1 VSDLTDDLPSEV
13 AAALEDFVA
22 AAKRAS
28 GENLKS
34 VVLFGSAAEGRL
46 RPTSDVNLILVFGEV
61 RLAELDGMRDSFGF
75 AHSAIAL
82 DALFLEGSEVP
93 LAAQA
98 FAVKFSDIRA
108 RHRVLYG
115 ADVFAGLEVSR
126 DALIQRLKQV
136 IINLT
141 LRLRERYALA
151 GAREEQKVRMIA
163 QSSGPVRACAAAIL
177 ELEGVA
183 ASSPKEALQVF
194 VQRLPQRDWSTLV
207 ENLSAA
213 RNELAP
219 AGEAASATISQLLNL
234 LREMYRC
241 ARDLH

>member
-1 VSDLTDDLPSEV
+1 MSEQTDDLPREV
-13 AAALEDFVA
+13 AATLEDFVA
-22 AAKRAS
+22 AARRAS

-61 RLAELDGMRDSFGF
+61 RLAELDVMRDSFGF

-82 DALFLEGSEVP
+82 ETLFLEESEVA
-93 LAAQA
+93 LAAEA
-98 FAVKFSDIRA
+98 FAVKFSDIRV
-108 RHRVLYG
+108 RHRLLYG
-115 ADVFAGLEVSR
+115 ADIFAGVEVGR

-136 IINLT
+136 ILNLT

-163 QSSGPVRACAAAIL
+163 HSSGPVRACAAAIL

-194 VQRLPQRDWSTLV
+194 VQRLPQRNWSTLV

-213 RNELAP
+213 RSELALSGEP
-219 AGEAASATISQLLNL
+219 AAATISQLLNL

-241 ARDLH
+241 AQDLH